1 MKNKPQLISFKM
13 MVNRLVLDRQTAEEI
28 GNLKQLWL
36 DPEAAQVKGL
46 ICSSSRKS
54 REKQKKQLFT
64 WSQIASIGNDGIF
77 VNPGRNEVMEEEP
90 EANELV
96 IGKELWT
103 DTGNKAG
110 KIVDYLLE
118 LPGGKVKAYLFV
130 VNGVS
135 RMLDGIYLLPA
146 EAMDRVGEKRAI
158 ASTVAVENAEHY
170 REGLGGKLNL
180 ETAVLTAQQG
190 VGKLQNVATKG
201 TQKAKETWL
210 QAEETIRNS
219 VDLEQLNKGTETT
232 TNQIKQAVQ
241 DVAHKAT
248 EKLQDFTRS
257 TTKQVKA
264 KLSNAQARIRKN
276 Q

>member
-1 MKNKPQLISFKM
+1 M

-46 ICSSSRKS
+46 ICSCRKS
-54 REKQKKQLFT
+54 RKKQKKQLFT

-77 VNPGRNEVMEEEP
+77 VNPGRNEVIEEEP

-146 EAMDRVGEKRAI
+146 EAMERVGEKRAI
-158 ASTVAVENAEHY
+158 ASTVAVENAGHY

-190 VGKLQNVATKG
+190 VKKLQNVATKG

-210 QAEETIRNS
+210 QAEDKIRNS

-232 TNQIKQAVQ
+232 TNQIKQAV
-241 DVAHKAT
+241 DAAHKAT
-248 EKLQDFTRS
+248 EKLHDFTRS

>member
-46 ICSSSRKS
+46 ICSCRKS
-54 REKQKKQLFT
+54 RKKQKKQLFT

-77 VNPGRNEVMEEEP
+77 VNPSRNEVIEEEP

-158 ASTVAVENAEHY
+158 ASTVAVENAGHY

-190 VGKLQNVATKG
+190 VKKLQNVATKG

-210 QAEETIRNS
+210 QAEDKIRNS

-232 TNQIKQAVQ
+232 TNQIKQAV
-241 DVAHKAT
+241 DAAHKAT
-248 EKLQDFTRS
+248 EKLQYFTRS

>member
-54 REKQKKQLFT
+54 RKKQKKQLFT

-77 VNPGRNEVMEEEP
+77 INSSRNEVMEEEP
-90 EANELV
+90 EAHELV

-110 KIVDYLLE
+110 KIVDYLFQ
-118 LPGGKVKAYLFV
+118 LPGGEIKAYLFV

-146 EAMDRVGEKRAI
+146 SAMDRVGEKRAI
-158 ASTVAVENAEHY
+158 ASTVAVENAGHY
-170 REGLGGKLNL
+170 REGLGDKLNL

-190 VGKLQNVATKG
+190 VGKLQNVANKG
-201 TQKAKETWL
+201 TQKAKETWF
-210 QAEETIRNS
+210 QAEDKIRNS

-248 EKLQDFTRS
+248 GKLQYFTRY
-257 TTKQVKA
+257 TTKKVKT